1 MASLAKI
8 WGVIDRKYVYR
19 SKTVSISGCR
29 DFANMT
35 DGFSIT
41 FGGLRLGLLCILLTA
56 VGGCASSRGGQIPY
70 NVEGFGPPDQQ
81 SAVSLDASYR
91 IAPLDKL
98 TISVFQV
105 AQLSG
110 SYQVDL
116 TGRIGMPLLGT
127 VQAANKTTEEFQQHL
142 TDLLSKKLL
151 KNPEVTVGLTEATG
165 SRITVDGS
173 VKKPGIFPMFGKTT
187 LLQAIATAGGPD
199 ENANA
204 KRVAIFR
211 EIGGRRMAAAYD
223 LTAIRQG
230 QDDDPE
236 VYRGD
241 VIVVDGSKG
250 RRAFRDIL
258 SALPIG
264 SLFVPVL

>member
-1 MASLAKI
+1 
-8 WGVIDRKYVYR
+8 
-19 SKTVSISGCR
+19 
-29 DFANMT
+29 MT
-35 DGFSIT
+35 SGFSMT
-41 FGGLRLGLLCILLTA
+41 FSPLRFGLLCFLCCVLLA
-56 VGGCASSRGGQIPY
+56 AAGGCTSSRGGQIPY
-70 NVEGFGPPDQQ
+70 NVEGFGPPDEP
-81 SAVSLDASYR
+81 SATSLDASYR

-98 TISVFQV
+98 TINIFQV

-127 VQAANKTTEEFQQHL
+127 VQATNKTTEEFQQHL
-142 TDLLSKKLL
+142 IDLLSRKLL

-165 SRITVDGS
+165 SRVTVDGS
-173 VKKPGIFPMFGKTT
+173 VKKPGIFPMFGKAT
-187 LLQAIATAGGPD
+187 LIQAIATAGGPD
-199 ENANA
+199 DYANP

-211 EIGGRRMAAAYD
+211 EIGGRRMAAAFD
-223 LTAIRQG
+223 LTAIREG

-236 VYRGD
+236 IYRGD

-250 RRAFRDIL
+250 RRAFRDIM
-258 SALPIG
+258 SALPLG

>member
-1 MASLAKI
+1 MVLSL
-8 WGVIDRKYVYR
+8 
-19 SKTVSISGCR
+19 SGCR

-35 DGFSIT
+35 NGFSLN
-41 FGGLRLGLLCILLTA
+41 FRPLNSGLLCVLLTA
-56 VGGCASSRGGQIPY
+56 VGGCTSSRGGEIPY
-70 NVEGFGPPDQQ
+70 NVEGFGPPDAQ
-81 SAVSLDASYR
+81 SATSLDASYR

-98 TISVFQV
+98 TINVFQV

-165 SRITVDGS
+165 SRVTVDGS
-173 VKKPGIFPMFGKTT
+173 VAKPGVFPMFGKTT

-199 ENANA
+199 EYANP

-211 EIGGRRMAAAYD
+211 EIGGKRMAAAFD
-223 LTAIRQG
+223 LSAIREG

-236 VYRGD
+236 IYRGD

-250 RRAFRDIL
+250 RRAFRDII
-258 SALPIG
+258 SALPLG